1 MWVLLPGAGSAWERA
16 VTGKREARRG
26 TTRTPEIELSLAQRC
41 ALSIET
47 ALRCPQRLVYVY
59 GLVYE
64 RSQRLRTIGGRANA
78 EKATEGKM
86 EETLETVGKGKR
98 LGWMEHML
106 AWARVVA
113 RLPQADGGWGFGA
126 AA

>member
-1 MWVLLPGAGSAWERA
+1 MPVA
-16 VTGKREARRG
+16 TGIYLWFSLREVA
-26 TTRTPEIELSLAQRC
+26 
-41 ALSIET
+41 T
-47 ALRCPQRLVYVY
+47 A
-59 GLVYE
+59 E
-64 RSQRLRTIGGRANA
+64 TIGGRANA

-113 RLPQADGGWGFGA
+113 RLPQADGGWGFEA
-126 AA
+126 VA